1 MADYFEQQGPRPD
14 DVIWAGDGGNYPNNG
29 MGKHNPPRVR
39 TAPHSTSKMKK
50 SKSSV
55 ITTGG
60 GQGKGGGGTITTSD
74 SSMLQDDFTPQQQ
87 QSPYWSPKITK
98 PRYTASRISTAEPS
112 TRRRQ
117 NTFSNS
123 QQEHHD
129 QNQNQNYEENED
141 DYDTRRQYLT
151 TPDLNTIRLDYS
163 QREQLKD
170 MLSASVDHLTGDDDE
185 SALSPKGT
193 NFNSEYFL
201 SEGERASRIWKAL

>member
-39 TAPHSTSKMKK
+39 TAPHSTTSKMKK

-55 ITTGG
+55 ITTSGVQSKG
-60 GQGKGGGGTITTSD
+60 GGGGTITTSD

-117 NTFSNS
+117 HSFSNS

-129 QNQNQNYEENED
+129 QNQNYEENED

-170 MLSASVDHLTGDDDE
+170 MLSASVDHLTGEDDE

-193 NFNSEYFL
+193 NFNSEYIL
-201 SEGERASRIWKAL
+201 SERERASRIWKAL